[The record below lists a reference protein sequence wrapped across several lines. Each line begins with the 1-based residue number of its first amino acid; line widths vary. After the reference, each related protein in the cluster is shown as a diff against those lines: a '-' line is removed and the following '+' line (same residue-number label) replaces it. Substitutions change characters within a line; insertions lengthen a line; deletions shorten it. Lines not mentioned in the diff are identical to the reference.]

1 MTRRQTGSRWFKL
14 FTVFLLVISGVSCF
28 GHSTPDEEGIR
39 HFGKVDELIYRGPT
53 PTEKTFQTLQR
64 FGVKTIVD
72 LRMVSRKTARAEA
85 AAALAHGMQYTNF
98 PMPGVGRPRPKQ
110 VRRTLDYI
118 YSSTNPVYLFCRR
131 GCDRTGLVIACYR
144 IEHDHWSQES
154 ALQEAGRY
162 GLSMFERGMKL
173 CIRSFGYKGLVAPA
187 NARDHDPPCL
197 IKAAEQQREALMQE
211 MAVPGRQED

>member
-1 MTRRQTGSRWFKL
+1 
-14 FTVFLLVISGVSCF
+14 
-28 GHSTPDEEGIR
+28 
-39 HFGKVDELIYRGPT
+39 
-53 PTEKTFQTLQR
+53 
-64 FGVKTIVD
+64 
-72 LRMVSRKTARAEA
+72 
-85 AAALAHGMQYTNF
+85 
-98 PMPGVGRPRPKQ
+98 MPGVGRPRPKQ